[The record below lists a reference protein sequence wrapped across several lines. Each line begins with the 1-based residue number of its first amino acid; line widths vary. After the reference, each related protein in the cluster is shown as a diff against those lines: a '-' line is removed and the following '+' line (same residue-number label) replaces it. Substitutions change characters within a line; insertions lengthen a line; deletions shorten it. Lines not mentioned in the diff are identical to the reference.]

1 MLFASI
7 SRAVR
12 RCCGDGA
19 SPARVPGLGEAVP
32 LPGRA
37 RARDGTAAKPRSAV
51 GKVPPSLRSTP
62 ERIRTAF
69 NLPRLLVCLSD
80 TGCGDAAL
88 SFNAGGR
95 GSGTDQPRAGSRGL
109 AAGRLRGQLQEAP
122 LGLGTQPKLCPL
134 LGSDTAVTAGKIT
147 DRNHQPAPSARSQRR
162 PAPARPPWRWL
173 RVAAPRAQPLGCRA
187 PGAAA
192 GPGRGRR
199 AASGRGMR
207 GLPCPAASPRHGAV
221 RVLGTWR
228 CPPEGLAGRAAAG
241 GPSRAGGR
249 RCLGSREGGKELF
262 PSGET
267 LSFNF

>member
-1 MLFASI
+1 M
-7 SRAVR
+7 
-12 RCCGDGA
+12 GTE
-19 SPARVPGLGEAVP
+19 PAQPGSLGEAVP

-95 GSGTDQPRAGSRGL
+95 GSGTDKPRADSRGL

-134 LGSDTAVTAGKIT
+134 LGSETAVTAGKIT
-147 DRNHQPAPSARSQRR
+147 GRNHQPAPSARSQRR
-162 PAPARPPWRWL
+162 PAPARPPW
-173 RVAAPRAQPLGCRA
+173 
-187 PGAAA
+187 
-192 GPGRGRR
+192 
-199 AASGRGMR
+199 RGMR

-241 GPSRAGGR
+241 GLSRAGGR